1 MRIHTLILSVS
12 LLVVAMPVQAQRYG
26 SVEIGVG
33 GARRGVL
40 AGIGPFRSA
49 ASRVSDTP
57 TDAAVKFTTGQSE
70 LTVRA
75 RLLLDEMASLL
86 LREPTLHA
94 VIVRPTETDGLEGTL
109 AGQRVDVI
117 RAYLGA
123 RGVARYRV
131 SVNARAATPLTA
143 GTAPKPDQG
152 DQLQLTLTSG

>member
-1 MRIHTLILSVS
+1 MRINTLIVSVA
-12 LLVVAMPVQAQRYG
+12 LLVVAVPVQAQRYG
-26 SVEIGVG
+26 SVEIGA
-33 GARRGVL
+33 ARRGVL
-40 AGIGPFRSA
+40 AGVGPFTSA
-49 ASRVSDTP
+49 AARVKDTP
-57 TDAAVKFTTGQSE
+57 TDAAVKFTAGQSE

-109 AGQRVDVI
+109 AGQRADVI

-123 RGVARYRV
+123 RGVARYRI